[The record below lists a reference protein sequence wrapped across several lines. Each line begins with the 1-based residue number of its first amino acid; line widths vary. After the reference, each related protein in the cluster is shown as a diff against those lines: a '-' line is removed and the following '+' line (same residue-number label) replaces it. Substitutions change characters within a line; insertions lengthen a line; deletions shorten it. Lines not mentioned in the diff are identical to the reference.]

1 MRATGWLIIVLM
13 LLFTSLGFA
22 QDDEVD
28 VAGAKDHALMS
39 RLPGYFI
46 GEYETYDFNAYT
58 SPYFEG
64 ENVWEGQMTKIGY
77 TLKEGSGKRYSAIQV
92 ARKLLLTLWT
102 SSIQVARNYENA
114 VKKLGGR
121 FLFQEEQRFAA
132 RIDKAGAVTYVE
144 VTTYDEGQQ
153 YQLLLVE
160 QKGMQ
165 DEVVIDAATMGK
177 SISEDG
183 KIAVYGMYFDTG
195 KAVLKPESEPTLA
208 QIVALLQQNPTLK
221 LFVVGHTDSVGQA
234 AANMTL
240 SANRA
245 AAVVAALTGKGIGAG
260 RLSSAGVGPYS
271 PVASNRSEEG
281 KARNRRVEL
290 VEMTN

>member
-1 MRATGWLIIVLM
+1 M

-92 ARKLLLTLWT
+92 AR
-102 SSIQVARNYENA
+102 NYENA

-144 VTTYDEGQQ
+144 VTTYNEGQQ

>member
-77 TLKEGSGKRYSAIQV
+77 TLKEGSGKRYSA
-92 ARKLLLTLWT
+92 
-102 SSIQVARNYENA
+102 IQVARNYENA

-245 AAVVAALTGKGIGAG
+245 AAVVATLTGKGIGAG

>member
-39 RLPGYFI
+39 RLPGYYI
-46 GEYETYDFNAYT
+46 GEYETYDFNSYT

-77 TLKEGSGKRYSAIQV
+77 TLKEGSGKRYSA
-92 ARKLLLTLWT
+92 
-102 SSIQVARNYENA
+102 IQVARNYENA

-165 DEVVIDAATMGK
+165 DEVVTDAATMGK